1 MCVARF
7 QEIRHHS
14 CQVSTPRRPCE
25 DLNASRRVSPA
36 DLRGVA
42 ALSEETTLKTRM
54 VVSMEAHARTTDEG
68 VLVLPAAAFFERL
81 WADGVV
87 VA

>member
-1 MCVARF
+1 M
-7 QEIRHHS
+7 
-14 CQVSTPRRPCE
+14 
-25 DLNASRRVSPA
+25 SPA

>member
-1 MCVARF
+1 
-7 QEIRHHS
+7 
-14 CQVSTPRRPCE
+14 
-25 DLNASRRVSPA
+25 VSPA